1 MDIVWIVGGALIYG
15 LFLMLFYRI
24 GKTDGKIEGRWEELH
39 KKEILP
45 PKKHKPAPLTEEEKA
60 AIERQR
66 RIDEFRG

>member
-1 MDIVWIVGGALIYG
+1 MGDFLVFAGGLIYALCMVVVYKQG
-15 LFLMLFYRI
+15 MREAERE
-24 GKTDGKIEGRWEELH
+24 KTPERA
-39 KKEILP
+39 ILP

>member
-1 MDIVWIVGGALIYG
+1 MEDLFIFVAGLING
-15 LFLMLFYRI
+15 IIAVFCYRL
-24 GKTDGKIEGRWEELH
+24 GKRDAQDEKTPEKA
-39 KKEILP
+39 ILP

>member
-1 MDIVWIVGGALIYG
+1 MEIVWIVAAGLIYG
-15 LFLMLFYRI
+15 LVLLLAYKQGMRDAQEE
-24 GKTDGKIEGRWEELH
+24 KTPEKA
-39 KKEILP
+39 ILP

>member
-1 MDIVWIVGGALIYG
+1 MDILTVVACLIYG
-15 LFLMLFYRI
+15 LIYGLSLLLCYKA
-24 GKTDGKIEGRWEELH
+24 GKNDGQGEKTPQTA
-39 KKEILP
+39 ILP

>member
-1 MDIVWIVGGALIYG
+1 MDFLIFAGGLIYA
-15 LFLMLFYRI
+15 LCMVLAYRQ
-24 GKTDGKIEGRWEELH
+24 GMRDAEGEKTPQTA
-39 KKEILP
+39 ILP

>member
-1 MDIVWIVGGALIYG
+1 MEPILVTVAGLIYG
-15 LFLMLFYRI
+15 LSLLFCYRQ
-24 GKTDGKIEGRWEELH
+24 GMRDAEGE
-39 KKEILP
+39 KAPQAAILP